1 MKGDKQVIQ
10 LLNRVLKLQLTAIN
24 QFFLHSRMC
33 GNWGLHLMEKTAYK
47 ASINEMK
54 YADKIIKRILFLEGL
69 PGFQS
74 LERLRI
80 GENIPEILESDM
92 QLTGDNI
99 SALKE
104 TIEYCEAK
112 EDYVTR
118 DILDQIL
125 HEEEEYF
132 DWLETQI
139 DLSGKIDIQ
148 NYLQSLMEE

>member
-10 LLNRVLKLQLTAIN
+10 HLNRVLKLQLTAIN

-92 QLTGDNI
+92 QLTGDII

-104 TIEYCEAK
+104 TIEYCETK

-132 DWLETQI
+132 DQLETQI
-139 DLSGKIDIQ
+139 DLSGKTGIQ